1 MNDEDRPHTRT
12 ELIDEPFEIQFPQR
26 GRDEVEQDEEWCE
39 VRLAGQRR
47 QIRFHDY
54 AEIYAWRGLYEQL
67 FYDELKCDS
76 PRTVCRLLAEQL
88 DSEGIDPAGLRV
100 FDVGAGNGMVGEQLK
115 AMGAGSVVGVDIIQA
130 AAEATDRDRPDV
142 YEDFFVLDL
151 TDIPQDALEDLKGRR
166 FNCMT
171 TVAALGFGDI
181 PPDAFAAAFNL
192 VEDGGHVAFTIKE
205 DFVAHADDSGFS
217 GLIRDALND
226 GTLVL
231 KRDRHYRHRLSVTG
245 EPLHYVAIIAEKR
258 RDLTL

>member
-1 MNDEDRPHTRT
+1 MNNEDHPHRRT
-12 ELIDEPFEIQFPQR
+12 ELIEEPFEIQFPQR
-26 GRDEVEQDEEWCE
+26 SRDEVEQDEEWCE

-76 PRTVCRLLAEQL
+76 PRTVCSLLAEQL
-88 DSEGIDPAGLRV
+88 DDDGVDPADLCV

-130 AAEATDRDRPDV
+130 AAEATDRDRPEV
-142 YEDFFVLDL
+142 YEDFLVLDL
-151 TDIPQDALEDLKGRR
+151 TDIPADTLSELEGRR
-166 FNCMT
+166 FNCLT

-192 VEDGGHVAFTIKE
+192 VGDGGHVAFNIKE
-205 DFVAHADDSGFS
+205 DFMADEDDSGFS
-217 GLIRDALND
+217 GLIRHALED

-231 KRDRHYRHRLSVTG
+231 ERDRRYRHRLSVTG
-245 EPLHYVAIIAEKR
+245 EPLHYMAMVAGKR
-258 RDLTL
+258 RDLP

>member
-88 DSEGIDPAGLRV
+88 DGEDIDPAGLRV

-115 AMGAGSVVGVDIIQA
+115 EMGAGSVVGVDIIDA
-130 AAEATDRDRPDV
+130 AAQATERDRPDV
-142 YEDFFVLDL
+142 YEDYLVLDL
-151 TDIPQDALEDLKGRR
+151 TDIPAERLADLEGRR
-166 FNCMT
+166 FDCLT

-192 VEDGGHVAFTIKE
+192 IEDGGHIAFNIKE
-205 DFVAHADDSGFS
+205 DFMTGDDGSGFS
-217 GLIRDALND
+217 GLIRRALED
-226 GTLVL
+226 GTLEL
-231 KRDRHYRHRLSVTG
+231 ERDRRYRHRLSVTG
-245 EPLHYVAIIAEKR
+245 EPLYYTAMVAGKR
-258 RDLTL
+258 RDLG

>member
-1 MNDEDRPHTRT
+1 VNNEDHPHRRT
-12 ELIDEPFEIQFPQR
+12 ELIEEPFEIQFPQR
-26 GRDEVEQDEEWCE
+26 SRDEVDQDEEWCE

-76 PRTVCRLLAEQL
+76 PRTVCSLLAEQL
-88 DSEGIDPAGLRV
+88 DDEDVDPAGLRV

-130 AAEATDRDRPDV
+130 AAEATDRDRPEV
-142 YEDFFVLDL
+142 YEDFLVLDL
-151 TDIPQDALEDLKGRR
+151 TDIPADTLSELEGRR

-192 VEDGGHVAFTIKE
+192 VEDGGHVAFNIKE
-205 DFVAHADDSGFS
+205 DFMADEDGSGFS
-217 GLIRDALND
+217 ALIRHALED

-231 KRDRHYRHRLSVTG
+231 ERDRRYRHRLSVTG
-245 EPLHYVAIIAEKR
+245 EPLHYMAMVAGKR
-258 RDLTL
+258 RDLP